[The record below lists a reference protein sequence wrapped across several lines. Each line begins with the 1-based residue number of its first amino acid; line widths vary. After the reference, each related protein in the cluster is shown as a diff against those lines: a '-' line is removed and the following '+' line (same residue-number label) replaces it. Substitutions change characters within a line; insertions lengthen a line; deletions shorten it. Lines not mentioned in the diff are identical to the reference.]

1 MLATIKTLSVA
12 RVCAGVATM
21 TAPQFTGR
29 IAGIGGAPDAQLAAR
44 LFGAREIAVGLSTL
58 RADRASAK
66 SLIKLGVCCDVL
78 DVVAAVACH
87 RAGSTTRPNVITTAA
102 AGVAAALVGLS
113 TLRQAEHDD
122 AWR

>member
-1 MLATIKTLSVA
+1 MPTTIKALSVV

-21 TAPQFTGR
+21 AAPQVTGR
-29 IAGIGGAPDAQLAAR
+29 IAGIGGPAEAQLAAR

-66 SLIKLGVCCDVL
+66 SLIKLGICCDVL
-78 DVVAAVACH
+78 DVVAALACH
-87 RAGSTTRPNVITTAA
+87 RAGSTPRPKVIATAA

-122 AWR
+122 DWR